1 MTNDLT
7 AEEQPFATGSR
18 VELTKH
24 LYGHVA
30 GAQGVVVRRAAKGET
45 KVLIRFDDTGYQIA
59 VPPEALKP
67 QPLASVAPPLDREG

>member
-30 GAQGVVVRRAAKGET
+30 GAQGVVVRAAVKGQT
-45 KVLIRFDDTGYQIA
+45 KVLVRFDDTGYQIS

-67 QPLASVAPPLDREG
+67 LASPAPHP